1 MWEMICSSGGFCQST
16 LQFCTSVLRMM
27 GVSVQVANFGRII
40 NQCSFF
46 CVPEEA
52 WRRENVFLPGD
63 ICLCHSDRK
72 SWWINQPEKTKTKQ
86 KARRVRKLMAKEKT
100 VRILYVSGL
109 WLPFHKQPSSYLCII
124 YLNILFLSSSCVW
137 LWDFEKGWSLRK
149 VSSIV
154 YWEKVEASLLKLR
167 NV

>member
-1 MWEMICSSGGFCQST
+1 MWERQILPEHTLVLHFCSENDGCLCPSGQ
-16 LQFCTSVLRMM
+16 LWQDNKSV
-27 GVSVQVANFGRII
+27 
-40 NQCSFF
+40 FF

-72 SWWINQPEKTKTKQ
+72 SWWINQPQKTKTKQ
-86 KARRVRKLMAKEKT
+86 KARRVRKHMAKEKT